1 MQINE
6 AMFVGS
12 PGWVLKPKYLRR
24 GFDTAAVKQNGKER
38 LVVNIIGASS
48 CQCIEFPVT
57 MIPPLMENTYS
68 TSTEWAARKDFFHIH
83 KGSAVP

>member
-24 GFDTAAVKQNGKER
+24 GADLKDAALKQNGKER
-38 LVVNIIGASS
+38 LVIDIIGASS
-48 CQCIEFPVT
+48 RQCIIFLLIMTPT
-57 MIPPLMENTYS
+57 
-68 TSTEWAARKDFFHIH
+68 
-83 KGSAVP
+83 